1 MFPLT
6 CIGKHLCIEF
16 TRVTLT
22 VLHLLCHLCVEMEAG
37 LVNFTYG
44 VNSGSWS
51 TWTIGQESRIY
62 VKCIGDV
69 ELNEQYNILCV
80 EMHVIQYGHDRLIK
94 CPRIVNSFLV
104 LLQE

>member
-1 MFPLT
+1 
-6 CIGKHLCIEF
+6 
-16 TRVTLT
+16 
-22 VLHLLCHLCVEMEAG
+22 MEAG

-51 TWTIGQESRIY
+51 TWTIAQESRIY

-80 EMHVIQYGHDRLIK
+80 LSTLSCVLK
-94 CPRIVNSFLV
+94 CMSFSTDMTA
-104 LLQE
+104 

>member
-1 MFPLT
+1 
-6 CIGKHLCIEF
+6 
-16 TRVTLT
+16 
-22 VLHLLCHLCVEMEAG
+22 

-69 ELNEQYNILCV
+69 ELNEQYNIVCFKHTIVCV